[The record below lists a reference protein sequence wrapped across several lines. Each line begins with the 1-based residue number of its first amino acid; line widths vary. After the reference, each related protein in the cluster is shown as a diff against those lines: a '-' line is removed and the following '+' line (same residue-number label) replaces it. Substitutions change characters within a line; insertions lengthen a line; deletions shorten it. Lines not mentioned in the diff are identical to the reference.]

1 MLQKPCFAAVC
12 MPSHADRVLID
23 PQSFDDLHLTAV
35 TNKTV
40 LMCVK
45 THEGPS
51 NGETKCDN
59 QLRAG
64 AGGFYTCSRLR
75 RFCRGFAE
83 RSEVIFSKEG
93 GISRFW
99 LDLLTCLASDYLQF
113 LTLCHSPA
121 PHLAASPPSF
131 SKSPLK
137 ALLKARTGSEVTL
150 ECKPEAWPPA
160 ISLWKKGNEILQRAE
175 R

>member
-1 MLQKPCFAAVC
+1 MALCTL
-12 MPSHADRVLID
+12 SHVDRVLID
-23 PQSFDDLHLTAV
+23 LCSFDDLHLTAV

-40 LMCVK
+40 LMYVK
-45 THEGPS
+45 THEGPR
-51 NGETKCDN
+51 NGVIKCDN
-59 QLRAG
+59 QLCADV
-64 AGGFYTCSRLR
+64 GGFYTYSRLR
-75 RFCRGFAE
+75 HFCRDFTE
-83 RSEVIFSKEG
+83 RDEIFW
-93 GISRFW
+93 RRNHCLF
-99 LDLLTCLASDYLQF
+99 LLRLLTCLASDYLPF

-121 PHLAASPPSF
+121 PQLVASPPSF

-137 ALLKARTGSEVTL
+137 TLLKARTGSEVTL